1 MWSETFIWIIFFW
14 IINSYLKWFAPP
26 SVATQ
31 IIADLGNWEMIC
43 IILSRDG
50 LLLAFTVS
58 V

>member
-1 MWSETFIWIIFFW
+1 MWSETFIW
-14 IINSYLKWFAPP
+14 IINSYLKWFALP

-31 IIADLGNWEMIC
+31 IIAILGNWEMIS
-43 IILSRDG
+43 IILSSDG